1 MNPIPVE
8 RGDDQNVVEFAE
20 SPGRRL
26 RLQRQAQGLEIER
39 IATQLHLRPDRVEA
53 LEQDRYEDL
62 PGPVFVAGY
71 IRNYARLLG
80 IDARPLIEA
89 YRHATPGIEPPVRHV
104 VPPSGREIGSGH
116 ILVRLISLA
125 LLAAVI
131 GMLVFWWQNRA
142 DLLPAPYAETEGEA
156 ETGVPGSELSA
167 GLGLEPVQL
176 DSEEPADPGTMLPTS
191 GTADTPDTGEDAS
204 DSPAESGDTRIE
216 PAAVSMVEAAPTG
229 VDQDAGAT
237 APSAVD
243 VAAPAPEVPQMSAS
257 PEPAAPEGAAAVTA
271 ATNEIKLSF
280 SGPCWIDVRDASG
293 TSVLVGEMAKG
304 DQRVLKGNP
313 PFSFVIG
320 NVTATTMTVGG
331 EPFDL
336 VGRSRGNVARFK
348 LDPASGE

>member
-1 MNPIPVE
+1 MNPIPAE

-26 RLQRQAQGLEIER
+26 RLQRQARGLEIER

-80 IDARPLIEA
+80 IDPQPLIEA

-104 VPPSGREIGSGH
+104 TPAPVREIGSGH

-167 GLGLEPVQL
+167 GLGLDPVQVEP
-176 DSEEPADPGTMLPTS
+176 EESADAVPMLPIG
-191 GTADTPDTGEDAS
+191 GTADTPDTGDDAS
-204 DSPAESGDTRIE
+204 ALPPEPGDARIE
-216 PAAVSMVEAAPTG
+216 PAAVLTAESAPTG
-229 VDQDAGAT
+229 VDQDADAT
-237 APSAVD
+237 GPSAVD
-243 VAAPAPEVPQMSAS
+243 AAAQAPEAPEMTES
-257 PEPAAPEGAAAVTA
+257 PEPAAPEGAETATA
-271 ATNEIKLSF
+271 ASREIELSF
-280 SGPCWIDVRDASG
+280 SGPCWIDVRDAG
-293 TSVLVGEMAKG
+293 GGSVLIGEMAKG
-304 DQRVLKGNP
+304 DQRVLQGNP

-336 VGRSRGNVARFK
+336 VERSRGNVARFK
-348 LDPASGE
+348 LDPDSDG